1 LIITAQEAP
10 YHNLRALHSV
20 IPAHR
25 QDFRRPSAF
34 LTSLP
39 ALVRYFTPH
48 AALAPPKPGSI
59 LTNIWDIEDGAGL
72 SISASEPGLSDRFLG
87 GLVGGLEVR

>member
-1 LIITAQEAP
+1 
-10 YHNLRALHSV
+10 
-20 IPAHR
+20 
-25 QDFRRPSAF
+25 
-34 LTSLP
+34 
-39 ALVRYFTPH
+39 LVRYFTPH